1 MTRDVS
7 NGYGGTQVQIVTVLT
22 FQNRMTGRHVLE
34 NTAYM
39 FGFYPQIQAILPFQI
54 FLLFIDS
61 DFTRL
66 FLGSK
71 VVAV

>member
-1 MTRDVS
+1 MYLRTRH
-7 NGYGGTQVQIVTVLT
+7 GT
-22 FQNRMTGRHVLE
+22 
-34 NTAYM
+34 
-39 FGFYPQIQAILPFQI
+39 FGFYPKIQAILPFQI

-66 FLGSK
+66 FLGFG